1 MDGDGDA
8 AGVAAGVLAGA
19 PDESLLAG
27 IEVSEAL
34 SDEACGT
41 VAVDADF

>member
-8 AGVAAGVLAGA
+8 AGIGAGVLAGA
-19 PDESLLAG
+19 PDESVLAG

-34 SDEACGT
+34 SDEACET
-41 VAVDADF
+41 VAVDAGF